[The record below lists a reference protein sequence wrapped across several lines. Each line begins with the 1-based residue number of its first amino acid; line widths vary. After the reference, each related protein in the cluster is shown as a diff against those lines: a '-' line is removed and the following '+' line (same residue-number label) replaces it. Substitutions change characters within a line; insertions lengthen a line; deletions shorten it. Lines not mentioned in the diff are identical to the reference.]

1 MVHYTAQQG
10 FRHDRVPGVGVLV
23 VNLGSPEAPTAKAL
37 RPYLRQFLSDPRVIE
52 LPRLQWQLILNLF
65 VLTRR
70 PKVSAHLYRTVW
82 TEEGSP
88 LLAIT
93 RAQAAGL
100 AERLRERVGTP
111 LAVEVGMTYGEPSV
125 AAGLRSLREA
135 GATRVLV
142 LPMYPQYS
150 GTTIGSVFDAVAR
163 ELTGWRVVPELRTVN
178 GWHDESGYVRAL
190 AASIREVWE
199 RPGEN
204 GGPAEKLLFS
214 FHGIPLRYFRGGD
227 PYHCLCHKTAR
238 LVAAELDLPEER
250 WVVAF
255 QSLFGKEEWIKPYT
269 ADTVAALGRAGVR
282 SLDVVCPGFA
292 ADCLETL
299 EEIDVQNRRFFEAAG
314 GERFRYVPALN
325 DRADHVRFLTDLALR
340 HLQGWI
346 EPPGEYDHEAAE
358 RAAVGTKE
366 RAVALEARQATASG
380 HFGRARG
387 VLG

>member
-1 MVHYTAQQG
+1 MVRYSAQQD

-23 VNLGSPEAPTAKAL
+23 VNLGTPEGPTAKAL

-100 AERLRERVGTP
+100 EARLRERVGTP

-125 AAGLRSLREA
+125 ATGLRRLREA

-150 GTTIGSVFDAVAR
+150 GTTVGSVFDTVAR
-163 ELTGWRVVPELRTVN
+163 ELMTWRVVPELRTIG
-178 GWHDESGYVRAL
+178 GWHDEPGYVRAL

-199 RPGEN
+199 RREGEE
-204 GGPAEKLLFS
+204 GGPPEKLLFS
-214 FHGIPLRYFRGGD
+214 FHGIPLRYFEGGD

-238 LVAAELDLPEER
+238 LVAAEIGLPEER
-250 WVVAF
+250 WGVAF

-269 ADTVAALGRAGVR
+269 ADSVAALGRAGVR

-299 EEIDVQNRRFFEAAG
+299 EEIDVQNRRFFEGAG

-325 DRADHVRFLTDLALR
+325 DRPDHLDFLADLAER
-340 HLQGWI
+340 HLQGWV
-346 EPPGEYDHEAAE
+346 EPPEAYDREAAE
-358 RAAVGTKE
+358 RAAREARE
-366 RAVALEARQATASG
+366 RAEALQVCHVTVSG
-380 HFGRARG
+380 GFG
-387 VLG
+387 

>member
-1 MVHYTAQQG
+1 MVRYTAHEG
-10 FRHDRVPGVGVLV
+10 FRHDQVPAVGVLV
-23 VNLGSPEAPTAKAL
+23 VNLGTPEAPTAKAL

-70 PKVSAHLYRTVW
+70 PKVSAHLYETVW

-88 LLAIT
+88 LLAMT
-93 RAQAAGL
+93 LAQAAGL

-111 LAVEVGMTYGEPSV
+111 LRVEAGMTYGEPSV
-125 AAGLRSLREA
+125 ATALRRLREA

-150 GTTIGSVFDAVAR
+150 GTTIGSVFDTVAR
-163 ELTGWRVVPELRTVN
+163 ELMSWRVVPELRTVN
-178 GWHDESGYVRAL
+178 GWHDEPGYVRSL

-199 RPGEN
+199 RPDG
-204 GGPAEKLLFS
+204 GGPPEKLLFS

-227 PYHCLCHKTAR
+227 PYPCLCRATAR
-238 LVAAELDLPEER
+238 LVAAELGLPEER

-269 ADTVAALGRAGVR
+269 ADTVAALGRSGLR
-282 SLDVVCPGFA
+282 NLDVVCPGFA

-299 EEIDVQNRRFFEAAG
+299 EEIAVQNRRFFEQAG
-314 GERFRYVPALN
+314 GGRFRYVPALN
-325 DRADHVRFLTDLALR
+325 DRADHVGFLADLVAR
-340 HLQGWI
+340 HLQGWV
-346 EPPGEYDHEAAE
+346 EPPEAYDRAAAERAAREAAE
-358 RAAVGTKE
+358 RAKALAE
-366 RAVALEARQATASG
+366 RGVTATAG
-380 HFGRARG
+380 FG
-387 VLG
+387 

>member
-1 MVHYTAQQG
+1 MVRYTAQRD
-10 FRHDRVPGVGVLV
+10 FRHDRVPAVGVLV
-23 VNLGSPEAPTAKAL
+23 VNLGTPAAPTAKAL

-65 VLTRR
+65 ILTRR
-70 PKVSAHLYRTVW
+70 PRVSAHLYETVW
-82 TEEGSP
+82 TKEGSP

-111 LAVEVGMTYGEPSV
+111 LRVEAGMTYGEPSV
-125 AAGLRSLREA
+125 ATALRRLREA

-150 GTTIGSVFDAVAR
+150 GTTIGSVFDTVAR
-163 ELTGWRVVPELRTVN
+163 ELMTWRLVPELRTVN
-178 GWHDESGYVRAL
+178 GWHDEPAYVRSL

-199 RPGEN
+199 RDA
-204 GGPAEKLLFS
+204 GPPEKLLFS
-214 FHGIPLRYFRGGD
+214 FHGIPLRYFEGGD

-238 LVAAELDLPEER
+238 LVAAELGLPEER

-269 ADTVAALGRAGVR
+269 ADTVAALGRAGLR

-299 EEIDVQNRRFFEAAG
+299 EEIEVQNRGFFEQAG
-314 GERFRYVPALN
+314 GGRFRYVPALN
-325 DRADHVRFLTDLALR
+325 DRADHLDFLADFAHR
-340 HLQGWI
+340 HLQGWV
-346 EPPGEYDHEAAE
+346 EPPEEYDRAAAE
-358 RAAVGTKE
+358 RAAKEAEE
-366 RAVALEARQATASG
+366 RARALKAAGVSATG
-380 HFGRARG
+380 GE
-387 VLG
+387 

>member
-1 MVHYTAQQG
+1 
-10 FRHDRVPGVGVLV
+10 
-23 VNLGSPEAPTAKAL
+23 
-37 RPYLRQFLSDPRVIE
+37 VIE

-70 PKVSAHLYRTVW
+70 PKVSAHLYETVW

-125 AAGLRSLREA
+125 AAALRRLREL

-163 ELTGWRVVPELRTVN
+163 ELATWRVVPELRTIG
-178 GWHDESGYVRAL
+178 GWHDEPGYVRAL

-199 RPGEN
+199 RPGED
-204 GGPAEKLLFS
+204 GGPPEKLLFS

-238 LVAAELDLPEER
+238 LVAAELDLPAER

-299 EEIDVQNRRFFEAAG
+299 EEIAVQNRRFFEQAG

-325 DRADHVRFLTDLALR
+325 DRSDHLDFLTDLAVR
-340 HLQGWI
+340 HLQGWV
-346 EPPGEYDHEAAE
+346 EPPGAYDREAAE
-358 RAAVGTKE
+358 RAAREAKR
-366 RAVALEARQATASG
+366 RAEALAAANVTATAG
-380 HFGRARG
+380 Y
-387 VLG
+387 